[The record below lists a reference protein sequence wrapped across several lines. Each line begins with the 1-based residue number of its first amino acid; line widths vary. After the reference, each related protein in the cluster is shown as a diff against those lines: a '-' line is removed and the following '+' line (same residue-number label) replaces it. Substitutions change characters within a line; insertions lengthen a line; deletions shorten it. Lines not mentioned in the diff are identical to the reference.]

1 VAGRPGMCSKRMAR
15 ARDRAPQLTITVIST
30 TRSLGRDATIRVILG
45 GRSEARYVASRPSWV
60 RALSV
65 VMGMSC
71 LLGREPAS
79 VSTITRANCA
89 GHAAVI
95 PAAPGEPPGDEAFRG
110 AVSRC
115 AVSRGAGARTLAAF
129 RDGRDR
135 PPLVA
140 ARVGWHAASWGSQS

>member
-1 VAGRPGMCSKRMAR
+1 MAR

-95 PAAPGEPPGDEAFRG
+95 PATPGEPPGDEAFRG